1 MKDEFKKNL
10 HVLGIVIAGISFL
23 ATVLYLPNI
32 LAILS
37 TVFSAFYP
45 FVLGLMIAFILNL
58 PLNFFEK
65 KVFKRLN
72 KPKYKFWT
80 KIKRGVCLLL
90 SIILIL
96 GILTVAFSF
105 IIPQFV
111 DAIKKFIS
119 SLPTYMA
126 SLNNT
131 ITNLS
136 NRFHLSLD
144 TDKLSINW
152 ENISATVLNYI
163 NTNKSAITVGT
174 VDAIVAIFNGLF
186 DFILGFVF
194 AIYILVSKESLGK
207 LAKRIL
213 FSLFKR
219 KKAEKILSI
228 SSMSSKVFSGFVAGQ
243 CIEVLLIGTLCFIG
257 MLIFKMPYP
266 LMISCII
273 ALTAFI
279 PVFGALI
286 GTSISAFIILL
297 ENPIKALWFVVFIIV
312 LQQIE
317 SNAIYPKIM
326 GKSVGLPGIWVL
338 LAVTVGGSLFGIP
351 GMLLGVPSCSV
362 LYCLLESWLHSRL
375 TNRKICTHTFVEK
388 DDCPPTV
395 GTSDDT
401 INEKTEEETP
411 TVTVKTSFSKK
422 SDE

>member
-1 MKDEFKKNL
+1 MKDEFKKNI
-10 HVLGIVIAGISFL
+10 HILGIVIAGISFL
-23 ATVLYLPNI
+23 AAVLYLPNI

-186 DFILGFVF
+186 DFILG
-194 AIYILVSKESLGK
+194 
-207 LAKRIL
+207 
-213 FSLFKR
+213 
-219 KKAEKILSI
+219 
-228 SSMSSKVFSGFVAGQ
+228 
-243 CIEVLLIGTLCFIG
+243 
-257 MLIFKMPYP
+257 
-266 LMISCII
+266 
-273 ALTAFI
+273 
-279 PVFGALI
+279 
-286 GTSISAFIILL
+286 
-297 ENPIKALWFVVFIIV
+297 
-312 LQQIE
+312 
-317 SNAIYPKIM
+317 
-326 GKSVGLPGIWVL
+326 
-338 LAVTVGGSLFGIP
+338 
-351 GMLLGVPSCSV
+351 
-362 LYCLLESWLHSRL
+362 
-375 TNRKICTHTFVEK
+375 
-388 DDCPPTV
+388 
-395 GTSDDT
+395 
-401 INEKTEEETP
+401 
-411 TVTVKTSFSKK
+411 
-422 SDE
+422 